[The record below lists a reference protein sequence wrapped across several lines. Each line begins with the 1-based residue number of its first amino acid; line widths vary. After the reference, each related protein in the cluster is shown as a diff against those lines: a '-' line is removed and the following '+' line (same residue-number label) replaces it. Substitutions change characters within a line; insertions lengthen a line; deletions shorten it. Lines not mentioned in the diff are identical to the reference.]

1 MRRSN
6 VEAVSAAIDGG
17 ITVVQ
22 LREKDVDGGDFLAE
36 AVAVI
41 KIARPRGVRSFVCA
55 PLAECNVRGYFQPTG
70 TRSKD
75 AGVCG

>member
-41 KIARPRGVRSFVCA
+41 KIARPRGVRFFVCA

-70 TRSKD
+70 THSKD